1 MMLYPVKGNGR
12 PNTSYGYLQ
21 DTKMSRYLRLNE
33 HMNKTVEA
41 GLFPEDFEDSSQGEK
56 FIQIMR
62 QKGKPAKV
70 FSSMANVYS
79 NKKSQKLS
87 AVKRMNRMLNAGI
100 VTAKDGDFDKVDNF
114 LLNGVLNAVGRPG
127 GKASNE
133 KIVSK
138 ILCHDKIRHIGTEWI
153 NKQRREAE
161 LSRKRVLKAYACRFR
176 SRIGQSPLARYQ
188 RSMYGFL
195 RSPTL
200 EARLNAEVGVA
211 TDVQIMEE
219 HMGNDVV
226 TPGGE
231 VVEGVPES
239 LKVVGENNEDAHW
252 KMAAM
257 QKKIVRMN
265 Q

>member
-1 MMLYPVKGNGR
+1 MSAFSNLRVHFVCQQLVPLNLTSMEDNAEGEEFSARNFAHIHNSSANVLSGEVFNPKYLPSNMMLYPVKGNGR
-12 PNTSYGYLQ
+12 PNTSYGYLK
-21 DTKMSRYLRLNE
+21 DTKMSRYVRLNE

-138 ILCHDKIRHIGTEWI
+138 ILCHDKI
-153 NKQRREAE
+153 
-161 LSRKRVLKAYACRFR
+161 
-176 SRIGQSPLARYQ
+176 
-188 RSMYGFL
+188 
-195 RSPTL
+195 
-200 EARLNAEVGVA
+200 
-211 TDVQIMEE
+211 
-219 HMGNDVV
+219 
-226 TPGGE
+226 
-231 VVEGVPES
+231 
-239 LKVVGENNEDAHW
+239 
-252 KMAAM
+252 
-257 QKKIVRMN
+257 
-265 Q
+265 